1 VTNPRF
7 EDLPAW
13 DVICNIETGRITIS
27 KDIEPAPPLGT
38 VSSPH
43 SHAHSRQGGLVR
55 DHFSSGSLSY
65 ASGSMSNIAGVQ
77 GGAAT
82 DGVSSTGTA
91 AVSGSGATPSHGPSE
106 SAVGSSS
113 RAPSE
118 ADSQS
123 LSGGYPGGSTAVGTL
138 SRTGTTLSSGK
149 EKAVHIEGRPDALD
163 NLLIEDIVAAIQSR
177 YGETYIR
184 ARIVDYA
191 AFFGRVVSRHEE
203 YFWGHTKIGWP
214 SQPFLNG
221 QLGSGLV
228 YVDREM
234 EMREIQINAMRAEGW
249 RASSAYPLFRQDAVH
264 REVTREIRAFDVVH
278 QLHRIRR
285 AKQLS
290 YGESDLI
297 FATIAKLIRTPEQI
311 VELLSHLPAHTGGLN
326 PLAYGLYHPASAVR
340 NAMVEFFSN
349 MCSHPVARKLITN
362 LSTFHRLALA
372 RLLNERESQINS
384 SRMAQALG
392 QQGQGGMAY
401 VGTSSPPY
409 PVPPHAPP
417 PPPSNV
423 QGNSSGSGSGS
434 GSGSNG
440 GPTDGGSSSLPAGN
454 LEHPRPAPAPPT
466 PVPSHP
472 PPPLPPLVT
481 APLAPPLPSSAP
493 VVPPPPPPAAGS
505 SLIAKI
511 TGRARANSSVSTQGS
526 GGSGSGVGSAQAPP
540 VPSRES
546 RLSLASKQLDVPPQ
560 APLSRTT
567 SPATSAA

>member
-1 VTNPRF
+1 MEKVPGYIAGVTNPRF

-77 GGAAT
+77 GGATT

-91 AVSGSGATPSHGPSE
+91 VGSGSGATPSHGPSE

-234 EMREIQINAMRAEGW
+234 EMREIQINAMRAEG
-249 RASSAYPLFRQDAVH
+249 
-264 REVTREIRAFDVVH
+264 
-278 QLHRIRR
+278 
-285 AKQLS
+285 
-290 YGESDLI
+290 
-297 FATIAKLIRTPEQI
+297 
-311 VELLSHLPAHTGGLN
+311 
-326 PLAYGLYHPASAVR
+326 
-340 NAMVEFFSN
+340 
-349 MCSHPVARKLITN
+349 
-362 LSTFHRLALA
+362 
-372 RLLNERESQINS
+372 
-384 SRMAQALG
+384 
-392 QQGQGGMAY
+392 
-401 VGTSSPPY
+401 
-409 PVPPHAPP
+409 
-417 PPPSNV
+417 
-423 QGNSSGSGSGS
+423 
-434 GSGSNG
+434 
-440 GPTDGGSSSLPAGN
+440 
-454 LEHPRPAPAPPT
+454 
-466 PVPSHP
+466 
-472 PPPLPPLVT
+472 
-481 APLAPPLPSSAP
+481 
-493 VVPPPPPPAAGS
+493 
-505 SLIAKI
+505 
-511 TGRARANSSVSTQGS
+511 
-526 GGSGSGVGSAQAPP
+526 
-540 VPSRES
+540 
-546 RLSLASKQLDVPPQ
+546 
-560 APLSRTT
+560 
-567 SPATSAA
+567 

>member
-1 VTNPRF
+1 
-7 EDLPAW
+7 
-13 DVICNIETGRITIS
+13 
-27 KDIEPAPPLGT
+27 
-38 VSSPH
+38 
-43 SHAHSRQGGLVR
+43 
-55 DHFSSGSLSY
+55 
-65 ASGSMSNIAGVQ
+65 
-77 GGAAT
+77 
-82 DGVSSTGTA
+82 
-91 AVSGSGATPSHGPSE
+91 
-106 SAVGSSS
+106 
-113 RAPSE
+113 
-118 ADSQS
+118 
-123 LSGGYPGGSTAVGTL
+123 
-138 SRTGTTLSSGK
+138 
-149 EKAVHIEGRPDALD
+149 
-163 NLLIEDIVAAIQSR
+163 
-177 YGETYIR
+177 
-184 ARIVDYA
+184 
-191 AFFGRVVSRHEE
+191 
-203 YFWGHTKIGWP
+203 
-214 SQPFLNG
+214 
-221 QLGSGLV
+221 
-228 YVDREM
+228 
-234 EMREIQINAMRAEGW
+234 
-249 RASSAYPLFRQDAVH
+249 
-264 REVTREIRAFDVVH
+264 
-278 QLHRIRR
+278 
-285 AKQLS
+285 
-290 YGESDLI
+290 
-297 FATIAKLIRTPEQI
+297 TPEQI